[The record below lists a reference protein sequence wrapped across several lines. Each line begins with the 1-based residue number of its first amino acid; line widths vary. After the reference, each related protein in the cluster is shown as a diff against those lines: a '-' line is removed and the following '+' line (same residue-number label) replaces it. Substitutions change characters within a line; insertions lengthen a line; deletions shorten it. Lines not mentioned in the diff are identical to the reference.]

1 MTQEIFQPRTT
12 DRSTAFQYLRRAAL
26 NAHRRAFAA
35 KPLVQAGRTP
45 CEFVYQDDLAR
56 LRYYPPLKDDVI
68 DVAGIPM
75 AVERGARPVPL
86 VLVAPLAANM
96 FIYDLFPERSLVK
109 YLRARGFELYLV
121 DWGRPGW
128 QHNHLDLASYFDRRL
143 TDMLAQVRRH
153 SGRQTLSLHG
163 WSLGGVF
170 SLCHAALGDP
180 AIANLVLVGT
190 PCDYHANG
198 RLGLIYQSLARS
210 LDWLEQRAGWRLH
223 DTRRRWW
230 RSPGWANAL
239 AFKLTNPV
247 ATLQGYVDLARNLHR
262 DDYIRAHATNGAFL
276 NGMEAYPGGVIQDT
290 LQYLLAD
297 NVLKTGRLPMR
308 EPHAGLSDVTSDLL
322 LVCGRN
328 DPIVTHDCSVAML
341 PLVGSADQT
350 VLDVPGGHMGI
361 LSGSAAPHEIW
372 PRVADW
378 LADRS
383 GTPV

>member
-1 MTQEIFQPRTT
+1 VPQETVQSRT
-12 DRSTAFQYLRRAAL
+12 SEGFPAFRYLGKAVR

-35 KPLVQAGRTP
+35 KPLVQAERTP
-45 CEFVYQDDLAR
+45 YEIVFQDDLAR
-56 LRYYPPLKDDVI
+56 LRYYPPLDADTI
-68 DVAGIPM
+68 DVAGTPV
-75 AVERGARPVPL
+75 AVEQGVRPVPL

-96 FIYDLFPERSLVK
+96 LIYDLFPERSLVK

-143 TDMLAQVRRH
+143 TRMLAEVRRH
-153 SGRQTLSLHG
+153 SGKQRLSLHG

-180 AIANLVLVGT
+180 DIANLVLVGT

-198 RLGLIYQSLARS
+198 RLGLIYQSLSRS
-210 LDWLEQRAGWRLH
+210 LDWLERRAGWRLH

-247 ATLQGYVDLARNLHR
+247 ATLQGYVELARNLHR

-276 NGMEAYPGGVIQDT
+276 NGMEAYPGAVIQDT

-297 NVLKTGRLPMR
+297 NILKQGRLPVR
-308 EPHAGLSDVTSDLL
+308 ESRGSLAEVTSDLL

-328 DPIVTHDCSVAML
+328 DPIVTHECSEAML
-341 PLVGSADQT
+341 PLLGSSDQT

-361 LSGSAAPHEIW
+361 LSGSAAPREIW

-383 GTPV
+383 GAPA